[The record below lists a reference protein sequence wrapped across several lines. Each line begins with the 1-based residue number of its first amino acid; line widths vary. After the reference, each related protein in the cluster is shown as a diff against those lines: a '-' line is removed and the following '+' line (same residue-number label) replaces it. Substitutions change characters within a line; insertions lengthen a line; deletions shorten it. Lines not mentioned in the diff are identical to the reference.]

1 LGWGVLRRTPQTPC
15 SLRRNEFGFV
25 RRPLLGQPLAD
36 VSGLRRYDV
45 TVKPLHLALS
55 GGGAHAASHA
65 GVLRALA
72 REGVPVAGIAGVSGG
87 ALVAAA
93 WAGGADLEKLVE
105 QASRLHPWTWVR
117 GWGGG
122 LLSGTRLGMM
132 IDEFLP
138 VASFDGLRVPVR
150 VLATDVDTGHPVVL
164 SEGDVRDAVR
174 ASCSFP
180 GVFPPMVLNGRRL
193 YDGGISEVIP
203 VRLAREM
210 AGDGGVVLAVDCNS
224 GTRWPAADSFV
235 ALALRAGLTLL
246 RGRTRSELQG
256 ADLVI
261 APAMGDSGWMQ
272 PRKIPSFFEAGDEA
286 LMEAVPEVR
295 RILEE

>member
-1 LGWGVLRRTPQTPC
+1 
-15 SLRRNEFGFV
+15 
-25 RRPLLGQPLAD
+25 
-36 VSGLRRYDV
+36 
-45 TVKPLHLALS
+45 
-55 GGGAHAASHA
+55 
-65 GVLRALA
+65 
-72 REGVPVAGIAGVSGG
+72 
-87 ALVAAA
+87 VAAA
-93 WAGGADLEKLVE
+93 WAGGADLDSLVD

-122 LLSGTRLGMM
+122 LLSGTKLGMM

-138 VASFDGLRVPVR
+138 APTFEGLRVPVR
-150 VLATDVDTGHPVVL
+150 VLATDVDTGQPVVL
-164 SEGDVRDAVR
+164 REGDLRDAVR

-180 GVFPPMVLNGRRL
+180 GVFPPMLLDGRRL

-210 AGDGGVVLAVDCNS
+210 AGEAGVLVAVDCNS
-224 GTRWPAADSFV
+224 GTRWPSADSFV

-246 RGRTRSELQG
+246 RGRTRSELSG

-272 PRKIPSFFEAGDEA
+272 PRKIPGFFEAGDEA
-286 LMEAVPEVR
+286 LMQALPELR
-295 RILEE
+295 RLLA

>member
-1 LGWGVLRRTPQTPC
+1 
-15 SLRRNEFGFV
+15 
-25 RRPLLGQPLAD
+25 
-36 VSGLRRYDV
+36 
-45 TVKPLHLALS
+45 VKPLYLALS
-55 GGGAHAASHA
+55 GGGAHAAAHA

-72 REGVPVAGIAGVSGG
+72 REGVTVAGIAGVSGG

-93 WAGGADLEKLVE
+93 WSAGADLDKLVD

-122 LLSGTRLGMM
+122 LLSGTRLGLM

-138 VASFDGLRVPVR
+138 MSTFEGLRVPVV
-150 VLATDVDTGHPVVL
+150 VLATDVDTGQPVTFR
-164 SEGDVRDAVR
+164 EGDLRDAVR

-180 GVFPPMVLNGRRL
+180 GVFPPMVVNGRRL
-193 YDGGISEVIP
+193 YDGGISEVVP

-210 AGDGGVVLAVDCNS
+210 AGEVGVVVAVDVNS
-224 GTRWPAADSFV
+224 GTRWPGADSFV

-261 APAMGDSGWMQ
+261 APAMGESGWMQ

-286 LMEAVPEVR
+286 LMEALPELR
-295 RILEE
+295 RVLED

>member
-1 LGWGVLRRTPQTPC
+1 M
-15 SLRRNEFGFV
+15 
-25 RRPLLGQPLAD
+25 
-36 VSGLRRYDV
+36 
-45 TVKPLHLALS
+45 KPLYLALS
-55 GGGAHAASHA
+55 GGGAHAAAHA

-72 REGVPVAGIAGVSGG
+72 REGVTVAGVAGVSGG

-93 WAGGADLEKLVE
+93 WSGGADLDKLVE

-122 LLSGTRLGMM
+122 LLSGTRLGLM

-138 VASFDGLRVPVR
+138 MSTFEGLRVPVV
-150 VLATDVDTGHPVVL
+150 VLATDVDTGQPVTFR
-164 SEGDVRDAVR
+164 EGDLRDAVR

-180 GVFPPMVLNGRRL
+180 GVFPPMVVNGRRL
-193 YDGGISEVIP
+193 YDGGISEVVP

-210 AGDGGVVLAVDCNS
+210 AGEVGVVVAVDVNS
-224 GTRWPAADSFV
+224 GTRWPGADSFV

-261 APAMGDSGWMQ
+261 APAMGESGWMQ
-272 PRKIPSFFEAGDEA
+272 PRKIPSFFQAGDEA
-286 LMEAVPEVR
+286 LMEALPELR
-295 RILEE
+295 RVLQE

>member
-1 LGWGVLRRTPQTPC
+1 MG
-15 SLRRNEFGFV
+15 
-25 RRPLLGQPLAD
+25 
-36 VSGLRRYDV
+36 
-45 TVKPLHLALS
+45 KPLYLALS
-55 GGGAHAASHA
+55 GGGAHAAAHA
-65 GVLRALA
+65 GVLRALM
-72 REGVPVAGIAGVSGG
+72 REGLPVAGIAGVSGG

-93 WAGGADLEKLVE
+93 WAGGADLENLVD

-122 LLSGTRLGMM
+122 LLSGTKLGMM

-138 VASFDGLRVPVR
+138 VPNFEGLRVPVR
-150 VLATDVDTGHPVVL
+150 VLATDVDTGQPVVL
-164 SEGDVRDAVR
+164 REGDLREAVR

-180 GVFPPMVLNGRRL
+180 GVFPPMVLDGRRL

-210 AGDGGVVLAVDCNS
+210 AGEAGVVVAVDCNS
-224 GTRWPAADSFV
+224 GTRWPSADSFV

-246 RGRTRSELQG
+246 RGRTRSELSG

-261 APAMGDSGWMQ
+261 APPMGESGWMQ
-272 PRKIPSFFEAGDEA
+272 PRKIPGFFEAGDEA
-286 LMEAVPEVR
+286 LMQALSELR
-295 RILEE
+295 RLLE

>member
-1 LGWGVLRRTPQTPC
+1 MKKL
-15 SLRRNEFGFV
+15 F
-25 RRPLLGQPLAD
+25 
-36 VSGLRRYDV
+36 
-45 TVKPLHLALS
+45 LALS
-55 GGGAHAASHA
+55 GGGGHAASHA
-65 GVLRALA
+65 GVLRALD
-72 REGVPVAGIAGVSGG
+72 REKMAVSGIAGVSGG

-93 WAGGADLEKLVE
+93 WAGGADLDKLVD

-138 VASFDGLRVPVR
+138 VATFEGLRIPV
-150 VLATDVDTGHPVVL
+150 VVVATDVDTGERVVL
-164 SEGDVRDAVR
+164 REGDVREAVR

-193 YDGGISEVIP
+193 YDGGISNVIP
-203 VRLAREM
+203 TRLAREM
-210 AGDGGVVLAVDCNS
+210 AGEAAAVVAVDCNS

-235 ALALRAGLTLL
+235 ALALRAGVTLL
-246 RGRTRSELQG
+246 RGRSRGELQG

-261 APAMGDSGWMQ
+261 APSMGESGWMR
-272 PRKIPSFFEAGDEA
+272 PKMIPSFFEAGDQALREA
-286 LMEAVPEVR
+286 LPELRRLLEA
-295 RILEE
+295 

>member
-1 LGWGVLRRTPQTPC
+1 V
-15 SLRRNEFGFV
+15 
-25 RRPLLGQPLAD
+25 A
-36 VSGLRRYDV
+36 
-45 TVKPLHLALS
+45 VKPLYLALS
-55 GGGAHAASHA
+55 GGGAHAAAHA
-65 GVLRALA
+65 GVLRALS
-72 REGVPVAGIAGVSGG
+72 REGVTVAGIAGVSGG

-93 WAGGADLEKLVE
+93 WSGGADLDKLVD

-122 LLSGTRLGMM
+122 LLSGTKLGIM

-138 VASFDGLRVPVR
+138 RDTFEGLRVPVV
-150 VLATDVDTGHPVVL
+150 VLATDVDTGQPVIFR
-164 SEGDVRDAVR
+164 EGDLRDAVR

-180 GVFPPMVLNGRRL
+180 GVFPPMVVSGRRL
-193 YDGGISEVIP
+193 YDGGISEVVP

-210 AGDGGVVLAVDCNS
+210 AGEAGVVVAVDVNS
-224 GTRWPAADSFV
+224 GTRWPGADSFV

-261 APAMGDSGWMQ
+261 APAMGESGWMQ

-286 LMEAVPEVR
+286 LMEALPELR
-295 RILEE
+295 RVLEDG